1 MLDSFIILNAYF
13 RVTLTRIIR
22 NRSKCRFE
30 HYSLHPR
37 RKRLPKSKFILFI
50 FHVSLRG
57 GGGRTKFT
65 GDDALKQWMQILW
78 SLIIKQKRKYH

>member
-13 RVTLTRIIR
+13 IVTLTRIIR

-30 HYSLHPR
+30 HYSLQPR
-37 RKRLPKSKFILFI
+37 RKRLQRQIYIVYFSYKFE
-50 FHVSLRG
+50 G
-57 GGGRTKFT
+57 GGGTKFT
-65 GDDALKQWMQILW
+65 ADDALKQWMQILW